1 MGVET
6 KYALLMETADETL
19 SDIWSR
25 LSGLLNVD
33 IERFDHDEDL
43 LIFSTVKECAAAQ
56 LIIETHVQQPLET
69 LPLLL
74 LPDTTDMR
82 KEFTDYGFIS
92 HSSHLYVYADSV
104 FLFSIHSEDPHAQ
117 PYQAFEQMDEHLLAS
132 FSKNT
137 LSILVTDSHS
147 DELMQRIARAY
158 RCSIT
163 PLHPTEAVSD

>member
-74 LPDTTDMR
+74 LPDNGYA
-82 KEFTDYGFIS
+82 KGIYGLR
-92 HSSHLYVYADSV
+92 LYKP
-104 FLFSIHSEDPHAQ
+104 LQ
-117 PYQAFEQMDEHLLAS
+117 PSLCLCRQCIPIFYPQ
-132 FSKNT
+132 
-137 LSILVTDSHS
+137 
-147 DELMQRIARAY
+147 
-158 RCSIT
+158 
-163 PLHPTEAVSD
+163 